1 MPNPAKSKRT
11 RGRTSWEQS
20 HLQGREEQLYFT
32 HLSPSARCAH
42 PSTKEIACAHRVSH
56 GGGEW
61 FWSLDPTFSPL
72 RAPSVGV
79 VFYLTSYPVW
89 QAESNPS
96 GQWETKENAG
106 RLFCC
111 QSCSVNLEEQNWG
124 SSSTGEKSLWGEEKE
139 LALLL
144 AFQSR
149 NGLYLLLFRT
159 EQSLVPWDSKEQGK
173 GERGSTTSTALQDWE
188 SAQNWF

>member
-11 RGRTSWEQS
+11 RGRTSWGQS
-20 HLQGREEQLYFT
+20 HLQRREEQLHFT
-32 HLSPSARCAH
+32 HISPSARWPQ
-42 PSTKEIACAHRVSH
+42 PSTKEIACAPVIL
-56 GGGEW
+56 E
-61 FWSLDPTFSPL
+61 L
-72 RAPSVGV
+72 APDLQSSQGALCGV
-79 VFYLTSYPVW
+79 VFYLTSCPVW
-89 QAESNPS
+89 QADSNPS
-96 GQWETKENAG
+96 GQWETKENVG

-124 SSSTGEKSLWGEEKE
+124 SSSTGEKSLWGEKKE

-149 NGLYLLLFRT
+149 KGLYLSLFRT
-159 EQSLVPWDSKEQGK
+159 EHSLVPWHSDEQGK
-173 GERGSTTSTALQDWE
+173 GECGSTISTALQDWE